1 MKILAS
7 LFLSFL
13 KIGSVTFGGGLAMLP
28 LIKYEAVNKKNWLS
42 ENEITDCFAISQS
55 LPGVISVNAAIYIGY
70 KVKGFWGA
78 IAAAF
83 GVALPAFV
91 SIIIVLLFLKNFE
104 NNIYI
109 NGAFEGV
116 KASAL
121 ALITITAFQMGQ
133 SLLKTKTQWIL
144 GLMAFAIIVLLKM
157 SAVWPIIIAGIFG
170 YFYYGRARKQS
181 PENGDR
187 NI

>member
-1 MKILAS
+1 
-7 LFLSFL
+7 
-13 KIGSVTFGGGLAMLP
+13 MLP
-28 LIKYEAVNKKNWLS
+28 LIKYEAVSKKNWLT
-42 ENEITDCFAISQS
+42 ETEITDCFAISQS
-55 LPGVISVNAAIYIGY
+55 LPGVISINAAIYIGY

-78 IAAAF
+78 VAAAL

-91 SIIIVLLFLKNFE
+91 SIIIVLIFLKNFD
-104 NNIYI
+104 NNTYI

-133 SLLKTKTQWIL
+133 SLLKTKIQWIL
-144 GLMAFAIIVLLKM
+144 GLFAFVIIVLLKM

-170 YFYYGRARKQS
+170 YFYYGSTKKKLKERFY
-181 PENGDR
+181 N
-187 NI
+187 